1 MGVTILNGIFPTFSL
16 NVKNGIRDNY
26 GVVVIFD
33 PCIFVGNLF
42 QLNLVVPTFGSLTL
56 ILGRDQLEYS
66 QVISDP
72 QCFHLRFTWFY
83 QKSFPNPLDRDWHN
97 IVIVEEAL
105 SFIRSPSYMR
115 LEESTRKRGSTFSIC
130 CLWRSKGMMWPQFPT
145 NFICIFIVIFISTT

>member
-83 QKSFPNPLDRDWHN
+83 QKSFPNPLDRD
-97 IVIVEEAL
+97 
-105 SFIRSPSYMR
+105 
-115 LEESTRKRGSTFSIC
+115 
-130 CLWRSKGMMWPQFPT
+130 
-145 NFICIFIVIFISTT
+145 